1 MAKKAPIKEDQE
13 DVLGELIMQ
22 ISNNMSSLSEQLNK
36 ANSVAAAAKRA
47 RLLTSALTKQ
57 FKEFRAVS
65 VAHFKK

>member
-36 ANSVAAAAKRA
+36 ANNVAAAAKRA
-47 RLLTSALTKQ
+47 RLLTSTLTKQ